1 MPVELIL
8 FALVIVIAVL
18 ITVDV
23 LRAPDELQAEQADV
37 QAYEPDRAFAGASH
51 AFADAGRAFGDRAFT
66 PEPAGTVV
74 TAAAPD
80 TGHRRPPD
88 ATGPSAAGYPS
99 QETFSAVPYS
109 AVPRK
114 GPRGALKNW
123 PVRVRLFLLVIVPAV
138 AAAIVALSAVHM
150 ASSLRSTSFNS
161 PISSVRDGAI
171 ASALVA
177 GVVLI
182 IVLALALAFTMI
194 VARSVLQ
201 PLRKLRRGALEVADA
216 RMPETVHRIAASDG
230 EDGTPDED
238 PIGVDS
244 SDEIGDVARAF
255 DLVYAEVLRL
265 AANEAALR
273 GKLNAIFVNLSRRSQ
288 TLVERQIRLIDD
300 LEQGEQVAER
310 RANLFKLDHLVTRMR
325 RYSQNLLVLAGQE
338 PSGQPGQPMALV
350 NVIRAAVSEVE
361 EYERVSLNVQPDI
374 AVYGPAVNDVVHMLA
389 ELTENATALSSAD
402 TPVLVSG
409 RMLASGGFLIE
420 ITDRGFGMS
429 AEEMAHANWRLDN
442 PPVADITVFK
452 SMGLSVVGRL
462 AARHGIRIRLRQA
475 ESGGLTALVWLPNA
489 VLLHQETAVAPGFS
503 GFGAVRSRP
512 DLAETGRHGR
522 VSQIAP
528 NRAAAE

>member
-8 FALVIVIAVL
+8 FALVIIIAVL
-18 ITVDV
+18 ITADV
-23 LRAPDELQAEQADV
+23 LRAPDELQAEHADV
-37 QAYEPDRAFAGASH
+37 PAYEPDRAFAGASQ
-51 AFADAGRAFGDRAFT
+51 AFGERAFT
-66 PEPAGTVV
+66 PQPAGTVAS
-74 TAAAPD
+74 AAAPD
-80 TGHRRPPD
+80 AGQRRHSE
-88 ATGPSAAGYPS
+88 ATGPAAAGYPV
-99 QETFSAVPYS
+99 QETFSAVQYP
-109 AVPRK
+109 AVQGK
-114 GPRGALKNW
+114 GPRGAVKNW
-123 PVRVRLFLLVIVPAV
+123 SVRLRLFLLVIVPAV
-138 AAAIVALSAVHM
+138 AAAIVVLSAVHM
-150 ASSLRSTSFNS
+150 ASSLRSTSFHS

-182 IVLALALAFTMI
+182 VVLALALVFTMI

-201 PLRKLRRGALEVADA
+201 PLRKLRSGALEVADA

-230 EDGTPDED
+230 DGVTPDAD

-244 SDEIGDVARAF
+244 ADEIGDVARAF

-288 TLVERQIRLIDD
+288 TLVERQIRLIDE

-325 RYSQNLLVLAGQE
+325 RYSQNLLILAGQE

-350 NVIRAAVSEVE
+350 NAIRAAVSEVE

-429 AEEMAHANWRLDN
+429 ADEMAHANWRLDN

-489 VLLHQETAVAPGFS
+489 VLLHQETTVAPGFS

-522 VSQIAP
+522 VSQIASD
-528 NRAAAE
+528 RATAE